1 MPQDPVSKI
10 AVAKE
15 KKEIADNAFKNGDLQ
30 TALLNYHEAMMYL
43 HGLDKNMLSAMAGSP
58 SSSRSIPAS
67 EPAAEEGAESI
78 STPGIQT
85 AKEDEKSA
93 VLNEVDDLLGKIYS
107 NQSACH
113 MKKGNWKRAVETAE
127 KALAK
132 NPSNHKAQFRKGK
145 AQAEIGYVEK
155 ALATLEDLLAKDE
168 SDKASINAE
177 IARIKA
183 ADREREKK
191 HNQKFKGFLN
201 KKPAA
206 INPYDSTPTGSS
218 TTSVHSTDTAASTVS
233 NVSSA
238 GTVPAAATVGKA
250 GTTGLSPQMTKAKL
264 DEEAPK
270 PLEPS
275 GLMEVSEEEFERAK
289 KARG

>member
-43 HGLDKNMLSAMAGSP
+43 HGLDKNMLSAMAGST
-58 SSSRSIPAS
+58 SSSRSIPPSA
-67 EPAAEEGAESI
+67 PAAEEGEESI